1 MAKLHYVQHNISTLT
16 IMILLLQFRGSH
28 FKRCTCSWLFRG
40 FVMAIHPKEYE
51 YNHVHS
57 SKNLGA
63 INKNSHAHMHVL
75 HTHTHIYIR
84 TIEDAM
90 QKTTIGDSPR
100 HLSTCLGWVRG
111 WTGRQSC
118 RLSCLPSRRP
128 TNACVCNS
136 CLLGRI
142 WLVDK

>member
-1 MAKLHYVQHNISTLT
+1 
-16 IMILLLQFRGSH
+16 MILLLQVCGSH
-28 FKRCTCSWLFRG
+28 FKRRACGWLFRG
-40 FVMAIHPKEYE
+40 FVTAIRPKKLEYD
-51 YNHVHS
+51 HVHP

-63 INKNSHAHMHVL
+63 INKNSHIHMHVL
-75 HTHTHIYIR
+75 HTYTHIYIR

-100 HLSTCLGWVRG
+100 HLSTSLGWVRG
-111 WTGRQSC
+111 RTGRQ
-118 RLSCLPSRRP
+118 SCLPSRRP
-128 TNACVCNS
+128 TGACVCNS